1 MKLVSVLVLLF
12 VAPLSIAQTNNSA
25 QIARGKY
32 LVQRVGMCGDCHT
45 PRDEKGMPLPGK
57 ELAGAPIGFKP
68 LAPMPWAT
76 TAPEIAGLPGWKDA
90 QIVTFLTTGK
100 LDGRAPNPPMPE
112 YRLSAADA
120 RAVVAYLRTLG
131 GAGAKSQKSAATAK

>member
-1 MKLVSVLVLLF
+1 
-12 VAPLSIAQTNNSA
+12 
-25 QIARGKY
+25 
-32 LVQRVGMCGDCHT
+32 MCGDCHT
-45 PRDEKGMPLPGK
+45 PRDDKGMPLPGK
-57 ELAGAPIGFKP
+57 ELAGAPLGFKP

-112 YRLSAADA
+112 YRLSASDA

-131 GAGAKSQKSAATAK
+131 VAGAKSQKSVSTAK